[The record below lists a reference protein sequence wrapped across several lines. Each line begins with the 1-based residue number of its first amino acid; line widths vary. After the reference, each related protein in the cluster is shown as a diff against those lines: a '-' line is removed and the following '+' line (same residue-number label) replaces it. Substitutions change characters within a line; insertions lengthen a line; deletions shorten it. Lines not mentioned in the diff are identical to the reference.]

1 MQDSAKYLWE
11 AATCWLRESSA
22 FMGKLTGSWN
32 RRLNDHWG
40 EAGRVR
46 WGVCGGQCVAGD
58 IVVYCQIL
66 LTAYQVFFF
75 FLVWATCPPIGEN
88 AVGLNAVLGFSTFYV
103 ARFKLYGYRLTP
115 SIMLVKMLMVTKI
128 TSNSVRSAVFN
139 SIQQVPPMNSMIP
152 IQHVERVCG

>member
-1 MQDSAKYLWE
+1 MGGAW
-11 AATCWLRESSA
+11 RPVRGRGHSSV
-22 FMGKLTGSWN
+22 LSDITN
-32 RRLNDHWG
+32 
-40 EAGRVR
+40 
-46 WGVCGGQCVAGD
+46 CVLG
-58 IVVYCQIL
+58 
-66 LTAYQVFFF
+66 FFF

-88 AVGLNAVLGFSTFYV
+88 TVGLNAVLGFSTFYV
-103 ARFKLYGYRLTP
+103 ARFKLYEYRLTP